1 MTSIVTDEGILVP
14 HFPHRDRVSMNVLGL
29 VLILSIDVEELVL
42 FSEKGQKIREK
53 IILGKI
59 LDFYPI
65 FCLSPSVN

>member
-42 FSEKGQKIREK
+42 FFRKRPKNKGKNYF
-53 IILGKI
+53 G
-59 LDFYPI
+59 
-65 FCLSPSVN
+65 